1 MAWTKSQAESLK
13 RAVEFTKKALTLNPE
28 YSLAHSLQGAIY
40 LFQRQYDK
48 AIAEGQRAISIDPN
62 YADGYALLSQTMC
75 YSGRFEEALA
85 LIKKAMRLCPIPRVF
100 YPLTLGRAYNDL
112 ERYEKAIPVFEQL
125 QERCRRGECPPSV
138 PSWFIILSYMGLGR
152 EEEARAEA
160 EELLRLK
167 PGASLEGLR
176 KTQPYKDPAHLERW
190 ISALRKAG
198 LPEHPPLP
206 LPDKPS
212 IAVLPFVNMSGD
224 PEQEYLGDGFT
235 EEIITALSKTPKL
248 FVIAR
253 TSSFRYKG
261 KEVDVRMVGRELGVR
276 YVLEGS
282 VRRSKDELRITAQLV
297 DAKTGNHLWAE
308 RYDRELKDAFA
319 VQDEITKKII
329 TELQVK
335 LTVGEQAR
343 FRAKGTENLQAYLK
357 YLRARE
363 YFFHF
368 TPDDNT
374 RARKLLKEV
383 IAMDPNYSPPYVFLG
398 YTHLQDVF
406 YATIESPRQSVR
418 NAMKLAQKAI
428 AIDQNN
434 PGAHRLLGHIYM
446 ITRRHDKA
454 IAEGEKALKL
464 DPNSADVYVKL
475 GQFLFTAGKPE
486 EGILSIERGI
496 RLNPFPPSW
505 YFHLLASAYR
515 TTGRYEEAIKAG
527 KKAIEIEPK
536 DLFAWVHLAAS
547 YSLLGRLE
555 EASAAAKEIHQINPK
570 FCIEPEKTIYK
581 NQADMERL
589 RNALRKAGLPDCPP
603 RRSSK

>member
-1 MAWTKSQAESLK
+1 MWPFKDQSH
-13 RAVEFTKKALTLNPE
+13 LNR
-28 YSLAHSLQGAIY
+28 LL
-40 LFQRQYDK
+40 
-48 AIAEGQRAISIDPN
+48 
-62 YADGYALLSQTMC
+62 YAG
-75 YSGRFEEALA
+75 
-85 LIKKAMRLCPIPRVF
+85 
-100 YPLTLGRAYNDL
+100 
-112 ERYEKAIPVFEQL
+112 
-125 QERCRRGECPPSV
+125 
-138 PSWFIILSYMGLGR
+138 
-152 EEEARAEA
+152 
-160 EELLRLK
+160 
-167 PGASLEGLR
+167 
-176 KTQPYKDPAHLERW
+176 
-190 ISALRKAG
+190 RKAG
-198 LPEHPPLP
+198 LPETPPLL

-212 IAVLPFVNMSGD
+212 IAVLPFANMSAD
-224 PEQEYLGDGFT
+224 PEQEYFSDGIT

-261 KEVDVRMVGRELGVR
+261 KEVDVRTVGRELGVR

-282 VRRSKDELRITAQLV
+282 VRKSEDQLRITAKLV
-297 DAKTGNHLWAE
+297 DAKTGSHLWAE
-308 RYDRELKDAFA
+308 GYDRELKDVFA

-374 RARKLLKEV
+374 RARKLLTEV

-398 YTHLQDVF
+398 FTHLQD
-406 YATIESPRQSVR
+406 AMMSTSESPRQSVR
-418 NAMKLAQKAI
+418 NAEKLAQKAI
-428 AIDQNN
+428 AMDQNN
-434 PGAHRLLGHIYM
+434 PDPHRLLGQIYM
-446 ITRRHDKA
+446 IMRRHDKA

-464 DPNSADVYVKL
+464 DPNSADAYVKL
-475 GQFLFTAGKPE
+475 GQFLYSAGKPE
-486 EGILSIERGI
+486 KAILSIETGI

-515 TTGRYEEAIKAG
+515 TAGRYEEAIKAG
-527 KKAIEIEPK
+527 KKALEIEPK
-536 DLFAWVHLAAS
+536 DLFAWLHLAAS

-555 EASAAAKEIHQINPK
+555 EASAAAKEILQINPK
-570 FCIEPEKTIYK
+570 FCIPKRTIYK
-581 NQADMERL
+581 NQADGDRFK
-589 RNALRKAGLPDCPP
+589 NAQRKAGLPDCPP